1 MMKAMKDNR
10 GVTLVELIASIAIF
24 GLVAAAAISMLVFV
38 SQTNADISV
47 DTIENMKI
55 VSSFD
60 LIKSQI
66 RESNQIKV
74 TVDSE
79 GDLRELK
86 FENNSLYT
94 WYEDK
99 FVYKSQSSS
108 TDETVMF
115 EGVKNIAVTSIEE
128 LQFGT
133 ENIVNYITLTFE
145 FKSGAIKQLAVS
157 CRN

>member
-1 MMKAMKDNR
+1 MKAIKDNR
-10 GVTLVELIASIAIF
+10 GVTLVELITSIAIF
-24 GLVAAAAISMLVFV
+24 GLVAAAAITMLVFV

-60 LIKSQI
+60 LIKSQA

-74 TVDSE
+74 TVDAE
-79 GDLRELK
+79 GKLSELK

-99 FVYKSQSSS
+99 FVYKSQPDS

-115 EGVKNIAVTSIEE
+115 EGVKSITVTSY
-128 LQFGT
+128 T
-133 ENIVNYITLTFE
+133 EKYIALNFE
-145 FKSGAIKQLAVS
+145 FESGKTKQLTVS